1 MRGDFLNFFILYL
14 ATSLLTFL
22 ISATIVILEKK
33 RPEKTLA
40 WILLLLFIPP
50 VGLILYLFL
59 GKNWKVNNKLNK
71 EICTRIRDLINPI
84 IYKEDFKDY
93 RSLMEL
99 LAMNSYSPIFINNKI
114 TVFENGVDTFSEM
127 KKQLLNAKHH
137 IHLEY
142 YIVKNDS
149 LGHEIK
155 DILIKKAK
163 EGVKVRFVIDK
174 VGSIKLKKKY
184 IKELKAAGVDVIFY
198 TYILAPI
205 VRFINTQINY
215 RNHRKIT
222 VVDGKIGF
230 IGGMNISDD
239 YIGKGRLGAWEDAH
253 IMVEGDFVL
262 GLQSVF
268 LDDYSATKKN
278 FNQNDFFTD
287 DIYDYFKPDNSNGD
301 VTMQLIK
308 SGPDSEFASIL
319 QSMIKMIFMAKERI
333 NIITPYFIPTE
344 SIMDALKIAILSG
357 IEVNII
363 FPEKADHIM
372 VNWASK
378 TYLGEIAKC
387 GAKVYFFDSN
397 AFIHSKVLT
406 IDNKITNLGTA
417 NMDIRSFA
425 LNYEINT
432 VIYNEDIT
440 KKFDEKFI
448 KLLSSSKQ
456 INSDYYDGLNLI
468 DKFKYSIARL
478 FSELL

>member
-1 MRGDFLNFFILYL
+1 MNFLELYL
-14 ATSLLTFL
+14 TTSLITFI
-22 ISATIVILEKK
+22 ISGAIVILEKK
-33 RPEKTLA
+33 RPEKTVA
-40 WILLLLFIPP
+40 WILLLLFLPP
-50 VGLILYLFL
+50 LGLILYLFL

-71 EICTRIRDLINPI
+71 EICTRIRELINPI
-84 IYKEDFKDY
+84 IYDDTFKEC

-114 TVFENGVDTFSEM
+114 KVFKDGNETFSEM
-127 KKQLLNAKHH
+127 KKQLLKATHH

-149 LGHEIK
+149 LGEEIK

-184 IKELKAAGVDVIFY
+184 IKELKNAGVDVIFY

-205 VRFINTQINY
+205 VRIINTQINY

-222 VVDGKIGF
+222 VIDGKVGF
-230 IGGMNISDD
+230 IGGMNIADD
-239 YIGKGRLGAWEDAH
+239 YIGKGKLGLWEDAH

-287 DIYDYFKPDNSNGD
+287 DIYDYFKPVSSDGNA
-301 VTMQLIK
+301 TMQLIK
-308 SGPDSEFASIL
+308 SGPDSEFPSIL
-319 QSMIKMIFMAKERI
+319 QGMIKMIFMAKQQI

-344 SIMDALKIAILSG
+344 SIMDALKIAVLG
-357 IEVNII
+357 GVEVNII

-378 TYLGEIAKC
+378 TYLGDLAKC
-387 GAKVYFFDSN
+387 GANIYFFDKK

-406 IDNKITNLGTA
+406 IDGKITNMGTA

-432 VIYNEDIT
+432 VIYNESIT
-440 KKFDEKFI
+440 KEFNNKFELLLKSSTKI
-448 KLLSSSKQ
+448 KP
-456 INSDYYDGLNLI
+456 DYYDSLSLI
-468 DKFKYSIARL
+468 EKFKYSFARL

>member
-1 MRGDFLNFFILYL
+1 MKFIIIYL
-14 ATSLLTFL
+14 ATSLIAF
-22 ISATIVILEKK
+22 IVSSTIVILEKK
-33 RPEKTLA
+33 RPEKTIA
-40 WILLLLFIPP
+40 WILLLLVFPP
-50 VGLILYLFL
+50 IGLILYLFL

-71 EICTRIRDLINPI
+71 EICTRIRELINPI
-84 IYKEDFKDY
+84 IYKKDFKEY
-93 RSLMEL
+93 RCLMEL
-99 LAMNSYSPIFINNKI
+99 LAINSYSPIFINNKV
-114 TVFENGVDTFSEM
+114 TVFKDGIETFTEM
-127 KKQLLNAKHH
+127 KKRLLQAKHH

-142 YIVKNDS
+142 YIVKDDS
-149 LGHEIK
+149 LGNEIK
-155 DILIKKAK
+155 DILIQKAK
-163 EGVKVRFVIDK
+163 EGVKIRFVIDK
-174 VGSIKLKKKY
+174 IGSIKLKKTY
-184 IKELKAAGVDVIFY
+184 IKDLKAAGIDVIFY

-205 VRFINTQINY
+205 IRIINTQVNY

-222 VVDGKIGF
+222 VIDGFIGF

-239 YIGKGRLGAWEDAH
+239 YIGKGRLGPWEDAH
-253 IMVEGDFVL
+253 IMVQGDFVL

-287 DIYDYFKPDNSNGD
+287 DIYDYFKPKSTTGN

-308 SGPDSEFASIL
+308 SGPDSEFPSIL
-319 QSMIKMIFMAKERI
+319 QSIIKMIFMAKEEI

-344 SIMDALKIAILSG
+344 SIMDALKIAVLSG
-357 IEVNII
+357 ITVNII

-378 TYLGEIAKC
+378 TYLSELAKC
-387 GAKVYFFDSN
+387 GANIYLFDSN

-406 IDNKITNLGTA
+406 IDNKITNIGTA

-432 VIYNEDIT
+432 VIYDNEIT
-440 KKFDEKFI
+440 NEFNNKFLTLLQSST
-448 KLLSSSKQ
+448 KL
-456 INSDYYDGLNLI
+456 NSNYYDNLSI
-468 DKFKYSIARL
+468 FNKLKYSFARL